1 MIQIIVMA
9 LFTLTMGEDKEELNN
24 MKEMMMEMNQ
34 RVLLTEETLKKTQEE
49 LKYTRSDLAKA
60 FADLSIAKDE
70 LKEAIYALANTKN
83 CCTESLDQIATKND
97 LDSAKEELIGAI
109 TNLAT
114 KDDHLMTKA
123 EELQRDI
130 AILKDSPFFHACGSY
145 NNGLYIRTQTIPYS
159 SLFYNSTN
167 TEGGGLDLETG
178 IFSSPYPGSYSVTW
192 SILAGDG
199 TGERAVSIFL
209 HRNGEIVEES
219 QHLSSYT
226 GADGY
231 VYDQGRITNTIII
244 VYDQG
249 RITNTIIIAPVVVFK
264 SG

>member
-1 MIQIIVMA
+1 METMIQIFVMA

-60 FADLSIAKDE
+60 FADLSITKDE
-70 LKEAIYALANTKN
+70 LKEAVYELAISKN
-83 CCTESLDQIATKND
+83 YFTNSLDQIATKND
-97 LDSAKEELIGAI
+97 LDSTKEDLIEAI
-109 TNLAT
+109 TELAT

-159 SLFYNSTN
+159 SMFYNSTN

-209 HRNGEIVEES
+209 HKNGEIVEES

-231 VYDQGRITNTIII
+231 VYDQVG
-244 VYDQG
+244 VCCHPLAGCLKDYLLLLQ
-249 RITNTIIIAPVVVFK
+249 
-264 SG
+264 

>member
-1 MIQIIVMA
+1 
-9 LFTLTMGEDKEELNN
+9 
-24 MKEMMMEMNQ
+24 MMEMNQ
-34 RVLLTEETLKKTQEE
+34 RVLLTEGTLKKTQKE
-49 LKYTRSDLAKA
+49 LKCTRDDLAKA
-60 FADLSIAKDE
+60 FANLSITKDE
-70 LKEAIYALANTKN
+70 LKEAVYELAISKNYFTK
-83 CCTESLDQIATKND
+83 SLDKIATKND
-97 LDSAKEELIGAI
+97 LDSTKGNLIEAI
-109 TNLAT
+109 TELAS

-145 NNGLYIRTQTIPYS
+145 NNGLYIGAKTIPYT

-209 HRNGEIVEES
+209 HKNGEVVEES

-231 VYDQGRITNTIII
+231 VYDQG
-244 VYDQG
+244 G
-249 RITNTIIIAPVVVFK
+249 RTLVLYLGLGDTVSLYCADCMAGIFYTTFCVSLATGD
-264 SG
+264 S